1 MAPVEGRS
9 SSMHITA
16 GTVQQY
22 RHAYKLTD
30 FFISR
35 TAHQDLF
42 REPQNAS
49 NRRTERGTIRIPY
62 TLLQIRCRPSGVS
75 FILLRQSLTK
85 RISADE
91 PYPQNHSPPFGCA
104 QGRLRH
110 RGQEVWF
117 PWSLLRAL
125 RASVVNFHSYGWRR
139 SMRIEWDSR
148 ETNHCARP

>member
-30 FFISR
+30 FIISR

-42 REPQNAS
+42 RESQNAS
-49 NRRTERGTIRIPY
+49 NRRTERGTIRVSL
-62 TLLQIRCRPSGVS
+62 TLSFKLDVGRPALASSFCVNHLPSG
-75 FILLRQSLTK
+75 FLRT
-85 RISADE
+85 
-91 PYPQNHSPPFGCA
+91 SPT
-104 QGRLRH
+104 RKIIRH
-110 RGQEVWF
+110 RDTEVTEVWF

-125 RASVVNFHSYGWRR
+125 RASVVNFHSYGWAEDPCGLSGIHVKLTTARA
-139 SMRIEWDSR
+139 RIYP
-148 ETNHCARP
+148 C

>member
-30 FFISR
+30 FIISR

-42 REPQNAS
+42 RESQNAS

-62 TLLQIRCRPSGVS
+62 TLLQIRCWPSGVS

-91 PYPQNHSPPFGCA
+91 PTRKIIH
-104 QGRLRH
+104 H
-110 RGQEVWF
+110 RDTKVTEVWF
-117 PWSLLRAL
+117 PRSLL
-125 RASVVNFHSYGWRR
+125 RASVVNFHSYGWAEDPCGLSGIHVKLTTARV
-139 SMRIEWDSR
+139 RIYP
-148 ETNHCARP
+148 C